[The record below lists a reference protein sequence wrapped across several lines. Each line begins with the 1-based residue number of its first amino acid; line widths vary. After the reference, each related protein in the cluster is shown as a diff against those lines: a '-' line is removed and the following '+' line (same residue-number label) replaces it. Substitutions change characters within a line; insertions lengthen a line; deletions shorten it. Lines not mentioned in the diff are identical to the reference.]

1 MAGAS
6 TTSAPNLPTMLAFA
20 GGLED
25 EAGFV
30 WVSFAAVWFWAQTL
44 AAPGSATPVFVSTC
58 TPDASTAA
66 AATCTPAAAGTD
78 GPSTTCACELV
89 VVVVL
94 AAVPNSL
101 CFEAPSREGATDAG
115 NVVPMLFSPCA
126 VGFAAA
132 MALATWPLAML
143 APLPFWLPPPPFA
156 SASASTGTGAS
167 SASSSRAAWAAV
179 LVVGASSSPLSSP
192 VFWGSSSLAAWVA
205 VPVMVPSSAPLTP
218 VVWASS
224 SLAECAAAA
233 VVVPS
238 PSPPSSS
245 VFLASSSLAASP
257 LLSPVC
263 SVSCSAS
270 FFCLVSSSAITGLPS
285 GPGSSSSSASSF
297 WSALPE
303 EPAGLPTFSPDSAV
317 PPPS

>member
-132 MALATWPLAML
+132 MA
-143 APLPFWLPPPPFA
+143 PPPFA

-263 SVSCSAS
+263 SVSSSLAASPLLSPVCSVSCSAS

>member
-89 VVVVL
+89 VVLVL

-101 CFEAPSREGATDAG
+101 CFEAPSSEGETDAG

-132 MALATWPLAML
+132 MA
-143 APLPFWLPPPPFA
+143 PPPPFA

-167 SASSSRAAWAAV
+167 SASSSRAAWATV

-192 VFWGSSSLAAWVA
+192 VFWG
-205 VPVMVPSSAPLTP
+205 
-218 VVWASS
+218 SS

-270 FFCLVSSSAITGLPS
+270 CFCLVSSSAITGLPS